1 MNEDFVPYE
10 LAVKLKEKGFNM
22 HCESFYALENF
33 TAEYVDNSGDCYE
46 VDFETEELYLNYPLH
61 YKEYETKCL
70 FAPTISQVLKRL
82 REEKKMYVEPCI
94 LADADTDA
102 DGKVINEYTF
112 WSFSV
117 THIETG
123 DMIYFE
129 YERIDDKRFD
139 SYELA
144 ALAGIEYVIDNLI

>member
-1 MNEDFVPYE
+1 MEDFVPFS
-10 LAVKLKEKGFNM
+10 LAKKLKEKGFKT
-22 HCESFYALENF
+22 ENISWCYLDGKLVQLKQYINISPY
-33 TAEYVDNSGDCYE
+33 EY
-46 VDFETEELYLNYPLH
+46 
-61 YKEYETKCL
+61 
-70 FAPTISQVLKRL
+70 APTISQVLKWL
-82 REEKKMYVEPCI
+82 RKEKKIYVEPCI

-102 DGKVINEYTF
+102 DGKVINEYTY

-129 YERIDDKRFD
+129 YEHIDDKRFD